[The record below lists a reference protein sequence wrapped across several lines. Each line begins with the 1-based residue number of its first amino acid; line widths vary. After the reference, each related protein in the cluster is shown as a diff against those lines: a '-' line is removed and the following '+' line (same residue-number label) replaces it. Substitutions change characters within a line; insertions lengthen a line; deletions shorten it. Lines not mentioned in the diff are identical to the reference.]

1 MIDHL
6 MPIFAVIGV
15 LSMLGYTGLA
25 AWAVYDSLF
34 SNKKKPHKHTLS
46 TLPCKTAT
54 PRGIKCSR
62 RHTRFAHNGCVA
74 ALPRPIS
81 KQAV

>member
-1 MIDHL
+1 MIDRL

-34 SNKKKPHKHTLS
+34 SNKKKTAQAHTQH
-46 TLPCKTAT
+46 TA
-54 PRGIKCSR
+54 
-62 RHTRFAHNGCVA
+62 V
-74 ALPRPIS
+74 
-81 KQAV
+81 

>member
-1 MIDHL
+1 MIDRL

-34 SNKKKPHKHTLS
+34 SNKKKTPKHTHNI
-46 TLPCKTAT
+46 PPFK
-54 PRGIKCSR
+54 RQ
-62 RHTRFAHNGCVA
+62 HTGG
-74 ALPRPIS
+74 
-81 KQAV
+81 